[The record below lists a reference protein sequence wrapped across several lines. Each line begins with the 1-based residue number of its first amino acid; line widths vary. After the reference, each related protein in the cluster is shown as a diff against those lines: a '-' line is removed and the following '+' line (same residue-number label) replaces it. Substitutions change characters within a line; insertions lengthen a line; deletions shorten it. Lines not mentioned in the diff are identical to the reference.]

1 MSVSGSLIGDNGL
14 QTVRV
19 TKKFWNSR
27 KTFNFTCSLT
37 QALFHPGSQI
47 DLAGTTHARRLCC
60 APALISPASG
70 FVCVQ

>member
-27 KTFNFTCSLT
+27 KTVNFTCSLT

-47 DLAGTTHARRLCC
+47 DLAGTRTAHTAHAPPHTPHTH
-60 APALISPASG
+60 
-70 FVCVQ
+70 